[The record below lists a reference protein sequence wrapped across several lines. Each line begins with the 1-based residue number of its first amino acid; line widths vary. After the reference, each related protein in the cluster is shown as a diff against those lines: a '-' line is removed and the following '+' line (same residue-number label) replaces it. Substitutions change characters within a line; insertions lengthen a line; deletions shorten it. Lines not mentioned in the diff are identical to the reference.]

1 MKTYDPPLSK
11 DQVEE
16 LVKDLYNT
24 KVDHATIECRFQPQ
38 FKLLDKKG
46 EIVLALKEI
55 FPNDFDSESIEKDL
69 EFEYDLDSI
78 KISSKLIRTESYFSL
93 TRAFIHRENIIPTT
107 LAHFSKIGITHLE
120 TYEMLLKEKNSLER
134 IGYRIRQRNRIP
146 DEKIKSCKNNFS
158 KEFLNI
164 GNFTNKLKSKNVNI
178 KFNDYAVVFNL
189 QETIRNNDKIS
200 DYFIRLQ
207 INLSSSNDEKSYL
220 NTDMD
225 FYIKNTN
232 ESLLFEN
239 AIIFCKRV
247 AQRADEI
254 HKIILEVITNV

>member
-11 DQVEE
+11 DEVEK
-16 LVKDLYNT
+16 LINDIYNT
-24 KVDHATIECRFQPQ
+24 KIDHATIECRFQPQ

-46 EIVLALKEI
+46 EISLYLKDI

-78 KISSKLIRTESYFSL
+78 KISSKLIKTDSYFSIN
-93 TRAFIHRENIIPTT
+93 RSFIHRENIIPTT
-107 LAHFSKIGITHLE
+107 LSHFSKIGIKHLE
-120 TYEMLLKEKNSLER
+120 TYKMILQDVDILER
-134 IGYRIRQRNRIP
+134 IGYRVKQKNRIP

-164 GNFTNKLKSKNVNI
+164 NNFTNKLKNKNVNI
-178 KFNDYAVVFNL
+178 KFNDYAIAFNL

-207 INLSSSNDEKSYL
+207 ITLSSSNNEKLYL

-225 FYIKNTN
+225 FYIKNHH
-232 ESLLFEN
+232 ESLLFDN